1 MNDALI
7 VLGVAEAILFLAS
20 FGLLF
25 GFGANEIGTKRKKI
39 GITLFILWVVVL
51 AVCVTWVIILKSS

>member
-7 VLGVAEAILFLAS
+7 FLSVAEAILCLVS
-20 FGLLF
+20 FVFIF
-25 GFGANEIGTKRKKI
+25 GFGPKEIGAKRKKI
-39 GITLFILWVVVL
+39 GITLAILWVVVL